1 MKRTHEKHAVEPPE
15 FRMAHEGQFLA
26 SMYLPRL
33 QKAAK
38 GRAPTHVIHV
48 ERCTGELPDAARVL
62 VAIEIDER
70 DWLANPITGALFD
83 PVTLQCAGST
93 HVHASAISHG

>member
-1 MKRTHEKHAVEPPE
+1 MKRKHEKRVVPLPE

-33 QKAAK
+33 QKLAK
-38 GRAPTHVIHV
+38 GRAPTHIVHA
-48 ERCTGELPDAARVL
+48 ERCSGEPGDAARVL

-70 DWLANPITGALFD
+70 DWLANPVTGALFD
-83 PVTLQCAGST
+83 PATLRCAGSS
-93 HVHASAISHG
+93 HVWAEALHG

>member
-1 MKRTHEKHAVEPPE
+1 MKRKHEKRVVPLPE

-33 QKAAK
+33 QKFAK

-62 VAIEIDER
+62 VPIEIDER
-70 DWLANPITGALFD
+70 GWWANPVTGALFD
-83 PVTLQCAGST
+83 PTTLVCAGSPK
-93 HVHASAISHG
+93 VWAEALHG